1 MPNID
6 DDMLAAMK
14 KSPMRVF
21 DPQIVQD
28 PLVYRLTEVRCEKCV
43 CYVVR
48 LLCVDTCCV
57 LQAIMHYGEVRGHI
71 HRFVFI
77 SGRAWRCWRI
87 VMALMLAVMLGMQCT

>member
-28 PLVYRLTEVRCEKCV
+28 PLVYRLTEVRCEICV
-43 CYVVR
+43 CSDVAR
-48 LLCVDTCCV
+48 L
-57 LQAIMHYGEVRGHI
+57 
-71 HRFVFI
+71 
-77 SGRAWRCWRI
+77 
-87 VMALMLAVMLGMQCT
+87 